1 MIDLPV
7 DLPSELVPLSWL
19 IGVWQGSGVLEYKIG
34 EESVTRTFGHRVS
47 FSHDGL
53 PHLSYSS
60 YTWLEPVEAD
70 AAAPDSEVAGAGA
83 ASSGAAGASSVDSAG
98 AGTDSGT
105 DGLAAAGS
113 AFTNS
118 PAQSV
123 TLPAAI
129 RSDER
134 SPLVTETGYWR
145 LSRHQGDGDPGPG
158 MLPGTGERPFTSAA
172 AVETLRNRDG
182 GFDIEVTLVHPGGVA
197 ELYLGQVKG
206 PRIDLATDAV
216 LRTAG
221 AKPYAAA
228 TRLYGLVDNHL
239 LWAWDIAALGQD
251 LRTHASGT
259 LARVE

>member
-1 MIDLPV
+1 MFDLPV
-7 DLPSELVPLSWL
+7 GLPSELVPLSWL
-19 IGVWQGSGVLEYKIG
+19 IGVWEGSGVLEYKIG
-34 EESVTRTFGHRVS
+34 EESVSRTFGHRIS

-53 PHLSYSS
+53 PHLNYSS
-60 YTWLEPVEAD
+60 YTWLEPLAAAASESDAAVPEFENAAGFDSDPTACEAD
-70 AAAPDSEVAGAGA
+70 AASAVAAKNVPAETDVATPAP
-83 ASSGAAGASSVDSAG
+83 
-98 AGTDSGT
+98 
-105 DGLAAAGS
+105 
-113 AFTNS
+113 
-118 PAQSV
+118 
-123 TLPAAI
+123 TLPPEML
-129 RSDER
+129 SDEKL
-134 SPLVTETGYWR
+134 PLVTETGYWR

-221 AKPYAAA
+221 SKPYAAA

-251 LRTHASGT
+251 LRTHASGR
-259 LARVE
+259 LARVS